1 MVDLFQARFLAISE
15 CSQET
20 FFLGPVFIE
29 GGISGLQTFNIRKKG
44 SYAKGSFWISFSLW
58 SIPEKYPQYFWKRKL
73 HYVFFP
79 YVFES
84 FVEAISKHSHEK
96 ICYGV

>member
-1 MVDLFQARFLAISE
+1 MVDLFQARFLATSE

-44 SYAKGSFWISFSLW
+44 SYAKGSF
-58 SIPEKYPQYFWKRKL
+58 
-73 HYVFFP
+73 
-79 YVFES
+79 
-84 FVEAISKHSHEK
+84 
-96 ICYGV
+96 